1 MGSAVGA
8 HCVENNGLWE
18 EGHKK
23 GQEAA
28 QKALHFMSRVLKG
41 LGGLQKLSSGA
52 ADWQISVVIINW
64 FW

>member
-1 MGSAVGA
+1 MTGA
-8 HCVENNGLWE
+8 DGLCYVENNGLWE
-18 EGHKK
+18 GGHKK
-23 GQEAA
+23 DQEAA
-28 QKALHFMSRVLKG
+28 QEALHFMSRILKG